1 MGKQKNLTKSII
13 AVPTRNSSTVTG
25 QYTTSFAPDL
35 RIHST
40 EKFFRFHPPLMED
53 SNCGS
58 VSCEVEHSN
67 SGKKVSIRF
76 DSRYR
81 IDFFDSIQFG
91 NLINLPL
98 VH

>member
-58 VSCEVEHSN
+58 VSCEVEHSK

-76 DSRYR
+76 DS
-81 IDFFDSIQFG
+81 ILATESIFSILF
-91 NLINLPL
+91 NSAI
-98 VH
+98 